1 MTDSVS
7 LTTVSEPSELSETQ
21 VSDPSEFLTA
31 SERVS
36 GNGQDSDQGEHSRSD
51 SSDTSDT
58 GPDKAT
64 LKRLL
69 GAMRDGSW
77 LDGQEFPPL
86 RYAVDGLL
94 PEGFSLLIGPPK
106 AGKSWL
112 ALGILLAVANGSR
125 ALGAIAMGRPRRV
138 FYLALEDGDRR
149 MQDRC
154 RTILGEDPIPSTFH
168 YQTVIEPGF
177 ICQTIEAFLHVYPDT
192 ALVVVDTLGKVMPQ
206 AMPGESSY
214 QRDYRVAGRLK
225 RIADSKPGLA
235 ITALH
240 HDRKAASED
249 FVESVSGTNGLAGA
263 ADTIVVLARKRQ
275 SQEAL
280 LMVTGRDV
288 PEAEYGMV
296 LDDGLWRLD
305 GTNLD
310 EAQVAAQQRQDA
322 AGLGD
327 VSVSILQFV
336 REHPDGCKAAAVVE
350 KFGRDAYQYLSR
362 LEERGDLTKIKRGVY
377 RANES
382 IFGTD
387 TEAA

>member
-1 MTDSVS
+1 M
-7 LTTVSEPSELSETQ
+7 
-21 VSDPSEFLTA
+21 
-31 SERVS
+31 
-36 GNGQDSDQGEHSRSD
+36 
-51 SSDTSDT
+51 
-58 GPDKAT
+58 
-64 LKRLL
+64 KRLL
-69 GAMRDGSW
+69 GPMRDGGW

-86 RYAVDGLL
+86 KYAVDGLL

-112 ALGILLAVANGSR
+112 ALGILLAVADGGH
-125 ALGAIAMGRPRRV
+125 AVGAIATGQPRRV

-154 RTILGEDPIPSTFH
+154 RTILNDGPIPTQFH

-177 ICQTIEAFLHVYPDT
+177 VCQTIEAFLHLYPDT

-225 RIADSKPGLA
+225 RIADGKPGLA

-240 HDRKAASED
+240 HDRKAATED

-275 SQEAL
+275 AQEAL

-288 PEAEYGMV
+288 PEAEYGLI
-296 LDDGLWRLD
+296 LDNGLWRLD
-305 GTNLD
+305 GTTLD
-310 EAQVAAQQRQDA
+310 EAASAAQERQDA

-336 REHPDGCKAAAVVE
+336 REHPDGCRAKDVVE
-350 KFGRDAYQYLSR
+350 KFGRDAYQYLGR
-362 LEERGDLTKIKRGVY
+362 LEDRGDLTKVKRGLY
-377 RANES
+377 RANDPIPGAE
-382 IFGTD
+382 
-387 TEAA
+387 EAA

>member
-1 MTDSVS
+1 
-7 LTTVSEPSELSETQ
+7 
-21 VSDPSEFLTA
+21 
-31 SERVS
+31 
-36 GNGQDSDQGEHSRSD
+36 
-51 SSDTSDT
+51 
-58 GPDKAT
+58 
-64 LKRLL
+64 
-69 GAMRDGSW
+69 MRDGAW

-112 ALGILLAVANGSR
+112 ALGILLAVSNGSY
-125 ALGAIAMGRPRRV
+125 ALGSIGMGRPRRV

-154 RTILGEDPIPSTFH
+154 RTILGDDAIPATFH

-177 ICQTIEAFLHVYPDT
+177 VCQTIEAFLHLYPDT
-192 ALVVVDTLGKVMPQ
+192 ALVIVDTLGKVMPQ

-275 SQEAL
+275 AQEAL

-288 PEAEYGMV
+288 PEAEYGLI
-296 LDDGLWRLD
+296 LDNGLWRLD
-305 GTNLD
+305 GADLG
-310 EAQVAAQQRQDA
+310 EAQAAAQQRQDA

-327 VSVSILQFV
+327 VSVNILQFV
-336 REHPDGCKAAAVVE
+336 RENPDGCRAKDVVD
-350 KFGRDAYQYLSR
+350 KFGRDAYQYLGR
-362 LEERGDLTKIKRGVY
+362 LEERGDLIKIKRGWY
-377 RANES
+377 RAS
-382 IFGTD
+382 DALPG
-387 TEAA
+387 TEAAA

>member
-1 MTDSVS
+1 
-7 LTTVSEPSELSETQ
+7 
-21 VSDPSEFLTA
+21 
-31 SERVS
+31 
-36 GNGQDSDQGEHSRSD
+36 
-51 SSDTSDT
+51 
-58 GPDKAT
+58 
-64 LKRLL
+64 
-69 GAMRDGSW
+69 MRDGSW

-112 ALGILLAVANGSR
+112 ALGILLAVSNGSY
-125 ALGAIAMGRPRRV
+125 ALGAIGVGQPRRV

-154 RTILGEDPIPSTFH
+154 RTILGDDPIPSTFH

-177 ICQTIEAFLHVYPDT
+177 VCQTIEAFLHLYPDT

-275 SQEAL
+275 AQEAL

-288 PEAEYGMV
+288 PEAEYGLI

-305 GTNLD
+305 GTDLT
-310 EAQVAAQQRQDA
+310 EAQAAAQQRQDS

-327 VSVSILQFV
+327 VSVNILQFV
-336 REHPDGCKAAAVVE
+336 REHSDGCRAKDVVD
-350 KFGRDAYQYLSR
+350 KFGRDSYQYLGR
-362 LEERGDLTKIKRGVY
+362 LEERGDLIKPKRGWY
-377 RANES
+377 KAAEALP
-382 IFGTD
+382 GTG
-387 TEAA
+387 EAA

>member
-1 MTDSVS
+1 
-7 LTTVSEPSELSETQ
+7 
-21 VSDPSEFLTA
+21 
-31 SERVS
+31 
-36 GNGQDSDQGEHSRSD
+36 
-51 SSDTSDT
+51 
-58 GPDKAT
+58 
-64 LKRLL
+64 
-69 GAMRDGSW
+69 MRDGSW

-112 ALGILLAVANGSR
+112 ALGILLAVSNGSY
-125 ALGAIAMGRPRRV
+125 ALGAIGTGRPRRV

-154 RTILGEDPIPSTFH
+154 RTILGDQPIPSTFH

-177 ICQTIEAFLHVYPDT
+177 VCQTIEAFLQLYPDT
-192 ALVVVDTLGKVMPQ
+192 SLVVVDTLGKVMPQ

-225 RIADSKPGLA
+225 RIADSKPGLS

-240 HDRKAASED
+240 HDRKAATED

-275 SQEAL
+275 AQEAL

-296 LDDGLWRLD
+296 MDNGLWRLD
-305 GTNLD
+305 GANLG
-310 EAQVAAQQRQDA
+310 EAKDAAQQRQDA

-327 VSVSILQFV
+327 VSVGILQFV
-336 REHPDGCKAAAVVE
+336 REHPDGCKAGDVVA

-362 LEERGDLTKIKRGVY
+362 LEERGDLTKVKRGVY
-377 RANES
+377 RASEP
-382 IFGTD
+382 IFGSEG
-387 TEAA
+387 EAA